1 MTKYYLIGKLSKDYI
16 VVMINKL
23 IIIDTNFVIY
33 NVNRLALMFQ
43 VVIKKTD

>member
-16 VVMINKL
+16 AVMINKL

-33 NVNRLALMFQ
+33 NVNRLALMLQ